1 MQDRLKACAKMG
13 SKEGKEITLEAQ
25 QDQQL
30 LGPNPNSLRPLKTL
44 QEP

>member
-30 LGPNPNSLRPLKTL
+30 RGPKTSSFRPLKTL